1 LKEKIFTLASNLEVA
16 MKKLYQQIYPYRF
29 RLTLFTLLCG
39 ATLFSVVLF
48 RLRTILSGSDEY
60 AFLLWNIFLAW
71 IPLGF
76 AYAAESFSWNRKT
89 LILVMPFVAF
99 LWLLFFPNAPYILT
113 DLFHLSWRKDIN
125 VPIWFDTLLLLWFA
139 WTGLSLG
146 LISMFMMQNIIHRAF
161 GRITGWLFVLSVGF
175 LASLGIYIGR
185 FLRWNSWDV
194 LFNPRDRFVELI
206 YYSSNP
212 SLQSIMF
219 IGIFSALFIFIYI
232 TIYTF
237 GLLLQE
243 QIQKT

>member
-1 LKEKIFTLASNLEVA
+1 
-16 MKKLYQQIYPYRF
+16 MKTLYQNIQPYKF

-48 RLRTILSGSDEY
+48 RFRTILSASDEY

-71 IPLGF
+71 MPLGF

-89 LILVMPFVAF
+89 LLLIMPFAAV

-113 DLFHLSWRKDIN
+113 DLFHLSSPKEG
-125 VPIWFDTLLLLWFA
+125 VPIWFDTLLILWFS
-139 WTGLSLG
+139 WTGLLLGMVSL
-146 LISMFMMQNIIHRAF
+146 FMMQNIIRREF
-161 GRITGWLFVLSVGF
+161 GRITGWVFVLSVGF

-194 LFNPRDRFVELI
+194 LLNPRDRFIEFL
-206 YYSSNP
+206 YYATHP
-212 SLQSIMF
+212 SLQSIIF
-219 IGIFSALFIFIYI
+219 ISIFAALFIFIYV

-243 QIQKT
+243 QTQKI

>member
-1 LKEKIFTLASNLEVA
+1 MENL
-16 MKKLYQQIYPYRF
+16 YRQIYPSRF
-29 RLTLFTLLCG
+29 RLALFALLCG
-39 ATLFSVVLF
+39 ATVFSFILF
-48 RLRTILSGSDEY
+48 RLRAILSGSDEY
-60 AFLLWNIFLAW
+60 AFLIWNIFLAW

-76 AYAAESFSWNRKT
+76 AYAAELFSWNRKT
-89 LILVMPFVAF
+89 LIFVMPFVGF

-113 DLFHLSWRKDIN
+113 DLFHLSRPRAI
-125 VPIWFDTLLLLWFA
+125 VPVWFDTLLVLWFA

-146 LISMFMMQNIIHRAF
+146 LISLLMIHNIIRRAF
-161 GRITGWLFVLSVGF
+161 GRTAGWLFVLSVGF
-175 LASLGIYIGR
+175 LTSLGIYIGR

-194 LFNPRDRFVELI
+194 LFNPRDRFIELI

>member
-1 LKEKIFTLASNLEVA
+1 
-16 MKKLYQQIYPYRF
+16 MKNLYQQIYPYRF

-48 RLRTILSGSDEY
+48 RIRTILSGSDEY

-76 AYAAESFSWNRKT
+76 AYVAESFSWNRKT
-89 LILVMPFVAF
+89 LLLVMPFIVF

-146 LISMFMMQNIIHRAF
+146 LISMFMMQNIVRRAF

-194 LFNPRDRFVELI
+194 LFNPHDRFIELM

>member
-1 LKEKIFTLASNLEVA
+1 MENL
-16 MKKLYQQIYPYRF
+16 YRQIYPSRF
-29 RLTLFTLLCG
+29 RLALFALLCG
-39 ATLFSVVLF
+39 ATVFSFILF
-48 RLRTILSGSDEY
+48 RLRAILSGSDEY
-60 AFLLWNIFLAW
+60 AFLIWNIFLAW

-76 AYAAESFSWNRKT
+76 AYAAELFSWNRKT
-89 LILVMPFVAF
+89 LLLIMPLAAF

-113 DLFHLSWRKDIN
+113 DLFHLSWKKSGDI
-125 VPIWFDTLLLLWFA
+125 PIWFDTLMLLWFV

-146 LISMFMMQNIIHRAF
+146 LISMFMMQNIIRREF
-161 GRITGWLFVLSVGF
+161 GRIASWLFVLSVGF

-194 LFNPRDRFVELI
+194 LFNPHDRFVELL

-232 TIYTF
+232 SIYTF